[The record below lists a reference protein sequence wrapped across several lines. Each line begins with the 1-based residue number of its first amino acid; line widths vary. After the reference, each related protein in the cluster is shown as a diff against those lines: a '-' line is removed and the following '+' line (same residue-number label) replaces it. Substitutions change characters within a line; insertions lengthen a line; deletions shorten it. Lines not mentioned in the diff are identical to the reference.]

1 MINPKTSICFW
12 GCFYCMVTRSEYRF
26 VVALVDVTKLRFVC
40 KKIYYIFIIA
50 FFSLMA
56 VACSSEKAL
65 KKGDKYAAIMEYNEA
80 VKEYKKAYRK
90 IPPKERAQRA
100 DVAWKMGECYRKSN
114 SPVLAAAAYQNAL
127 RYGCPDSLALLY
139 LADALLEKGD
149 YKASEKSYKAFLEK
163 APDNRMAQIGLQ
175 SAMQSSEWK
184 KNPNRY
190 IVKKSKELNGQRSD
204 FCPMYVG
211 EDTTMILTTTTRKEA
226 TGDEV
231 SGITGQKSADLFIT
245 KLDEKGKWQKS
256 EKIESDVNSEFEDGA
271 CAFTRDGKVMY
282 FTRCV
287 TDPHYPRFAG
297 IYKSNRSDA
306 SWSKPEQVVITRDTL
321 SLYAH
326 PAVSPDGE
334 WLYFTSN
341 MAGGHGGLDLWRFYI
356 GRSRSMEGIVENLGP
371 MINTEGDEQFPSF
384 GPKGELFFS
393 SDGYPGMGGLDI
405 FCATQASDTLWN
417 VVNMGA
423 PLNSNG
429 DDFGMT
435 FAPGLYRG
443 FFSSNRGDARGWDHI
458 YSFYLPETVHMLRGW
473 LYEKDGYEL
482 PEGVIYM
489 IGDDGTNSSF
499 GVMKDGSYSVRVTP
513 GVKYVLLGTCKGYLN
528 SMQEFT
534 ADSTDSNMEYNID
547 FALASISK
555 PVLIDN
561 IFYEY
566 DKATLTAESTASLDE
581 LVRLLD
587 LNPNVTIE
595 LGSHCDFRGSDNYNQ
610 RLSQARAES
619 VVEYLTANGI
629 ENERLKAVGYGEGT
643 PKVISKKVSE
653 VHSFLKE
660 GDVLT
665 EAFINALESE
675 EQKEICHAL
684 NRRTEFQV
692 LRTTYKLYE

>member
-1 MINPKTSICFW
+1 MHRN
-12 GCFYCMVTRSEYRF
+12 
-26 VVALVDVTKLRFVC
+26 
-40 KKIYYIFIIA
+40 IYYIFITLLLSIA
-50 FFSLMA
+50 A
-56 VACSSEKAL
+56 VACSSEKAIR
-65 KKGDKYAAIMEYNEA
+65 KGDKFAAIMEYHEA
-80 VKEYKKAYRK
+80 AKEYKKAYRQ
-90 IPPKERAQRA
+90 ISPKERPKRA
-100 DVAWKMGECYRKSN
+100 EVAWKMGECYRKGN
-114 SPVLAAAAYQNAL
+114 SAVFAAAAYQNAV
-127 RYGCPDSLALLY
+127 RYGYPDSTALLY

-149 YKASEKSYKAFLEK
+149 YKASEKNYRAFLEK
-163 APDNRMAQIGLQ
+163 AQDNRMAQIGLQ
-175 SAMQSSEWK
+175 SAMQSAEWK

-204 FCPMYVG
+204 YCPAYVG
-211 EDTTMILTTTTRKEA
+211 EDTTMIVTTTTRKEA
-226 TGDEV
+226 TGDEL
-231 SGITGQKSADLFIT
+231 SGITGQKHADIFMT

-271 CAFTRDGKVMY
+271 CAFTPDGKVMY

-287 TDPHYPRFAG
+287 TDPHYPRYAA
-297 IYKSNRSDA
+297 IYKSSRSDA
-306 SWSKPEQVVITRDTL
+306 SWGKPEQVVITRDTL

-341 MAGGHGGLDLWRFYI
+341 MAGGCGGLDLWRFYI
-356 GRSRSMEGIVENLGP
+356 GPSRAMEGIIENLGP
-371 MINTEGDEQFPSF
+371 MIKTDGDEQFPSF

-405 FCATQASDTLWN
+405 FCATLSNDTLWN
-417 VVNMGA
+417 VTNMGA

-458 YSFYLPETVHMLRGW
+458 YSFFLPETVHMLRGW
-473 LYEKDGYEL
+473 IYEKDGYEL

-528 SMQEFT
+528 SMQELT
-534 ADSTDSNMEYNID
+534 ADSVEENREYQLD
-547 FALASISK
+547 FELASITK

-566 DKATLTAESTASLDE
+566 DKATLTAESTASLNE
-581 LVRLLD
+581 LVKLLE

-619 VVEYLTANGI
+619 VVEYLTAAGI
-629 ENERLKAVGYGEGT
+629 EKERLTAAGYGEES
-643 PKVISKKVSE
+643 PKVVTKKLSE
-653 VHSFLKE
+653 KHTFLKE
-660 GDVLT
+660 GDLLT
-665 EAFINALESE
+665 EEFIDALDTE
-675 EQKEICHAL
+675 EQKEVCHAL

>member
-1 MINPKTSICFW
+1 M
-12 GCFYCMVTRSEYRF
+12 YR
-26 VVALVDVTKLRFVC
+26 KL
-40 KKIYYIFIIA
+40 YYISA
-50 FFSLMA
+50 SLLLLFVA
-56 VACSSEKAL
+56 IACSSEKSIR
-65 KKGDKYAAIMEYNEA
+65 KGDKYAAIMEYHEA
-80 VKEYKKAYRK
+80 AKEYKKAYRK
-90 IPPKERAQRA
+90 IHPKERSKRA
-100 DVAWKMGECYRKSN
+100 EVAWKMGECYRKSN
-114 SPVLAAAAYQNAL
+114 SAVLAAAAYQNAV
-127 RYGCPDSLALLY
+127 RYGYPDSTAILHLAG
-139 LADALLEKGD
+139 ALLEKGD
-149 YKASEKSYKAFLEK
+149 YKASEKNYRAFLDR
-163 APDNRMAQIGLQ
+163 APGNRLAQIGLQ
-175 SAMQSSEWK
+175 SAIQSAEWK

-204 FCPMYVG
+204 YCPMFVG
-211 EDTTMILTTTTRKEA
+211 EDTTMIITTTTRKEA
-226 TGDEV
+226 TGDEL
-231 SGITGQKSADLFIT
+231 SGITGQKHADLLIT

-271 CAFTRDGKVMY
+271 CAFTPDGKMMY

-287 TDPHYPRFAG
+287 TDPHYPRYAG
-297 IYKSNRSDA
+297 IYKSSRSDA
-306 SWSKPEQVVITRDTL
+306 SWGKPEQLLITRDTL

-326 PAVSPDGE
+326 PAVSPNGE

-341 MAGGHGGLDLWRFYI
+341 MAGGCGGLDLWRFYI
-356 GRSRSMEGIVENLGP
+356 GASKSMEGIVENLGP
-371 MINTEGDEQFPSF
+371 GINTEGDEQFPAF

-405 FCATQASDTLWN
+405 FCATQPNDSVWDI
-417 VVNMGA
+417 VNMGA

-473 LYEKDGYEL
+473 IYEKDGYEL

-499 GVMKDGSYSVRVTP
+499 GVMNDGSYSVRVTP
-513 GVKYVLLGTCKGYLN
+513 GVRYVLLGTCKGYLN
-528 SMQEFT
+528 AMQELA
-534 ADSTDSNMEYNID
+534 ADSVESNMEYHID
-547 FALASISK
+547 FELASITK

-566 DKATLTAESTASLDE
+566 DKATLTAESAASLDE
-581 LVRLLD
+581 LIRLLE

-595 LGSHCDFRGSDNYNQ
+595 LGSHCDFRGSDSYNL

-619 VVEYLTANGI
+619 VVEYLEAGGI
-629 ENERLKAVGYGEGT
+629 DKERLTAAGYGESA
-643 PKVISKKVSE
+643 PKVVSKKMSE
-653 VHSFLKE
+653 KYGFLKE

-665 EAFINALESE
+665 EEFINTLESE
-675 EQKEICHAL
+675 EQKETCHAL

>member
-1 MINPKTSICFW
+1 MHRN
-12 GCFYCMVTRSEYRF
+12 
-26 VVALVDVTKLRFVC
+26 
-40 KKIYYIFIIA
+40 IYYIFITLLLSIA
-50 FFSLMA
+50 A
-56 VACSSEKAL
+56 VACSSEKAIR
-65 KKGDKYAAIMEYNEA
+65 KGDKFAAIMEYHEA
-80 VKEYKKAYRK
+80 AKEYKKAYRQ
-90 IPPKERAQRA
+90 ISPKERPKRA
-100 DVAWKMGECYRKSN
+100 EVAWKMGECYRKGN
-114 SPVLAAAAYQNAL
+114 SAVFAAAAYQNAV
-127 RYGCPDSLALLY
+127 RYGYPDSTALLY

-149 YKASEKSYKAFLEK
+149 YKASEKNYRAFLEK
-163 APDNRMAQIGLQ
+163 AQDNRMAQIGLQ
-175 SAMQSSEWK
+175 SAMQSAEWK

-204 FCPMYVG
+204 YCPAYVG
-211 EDTTMILTTTTRKEA
+211 EDTTMIVTTTTRKEA
-226 TGDEV
+226 TGDEL
-231 SGITGQKSADLFIT
+231 SGITGQKHADIFMT

-271 CAFTRDGKVMY
+271 CAFTPDGKVMY

-287 TDPHYPRFAG
+287 TDPHYPRYAA
-297 IYKSNRSDA
+297 IYKSSRSDA
-306 SWSKPEQVVITRDTL
+306 SWGKPEQVVITRDTL

-341 MAGGHGGLDLWRFYI
+341 MAGGCGGLDLWRFYI
-356 GRSRSMEGIVENLGP
+356 GPSRAMEGIIENLGP
-371 MINTEGDEQFPSF
+371 MINTDGDEQFPSF

-405 FCATQASDTLWN
+405 FCATLSNDTLWN
-417 VVNMGA
+417 VTNMGA

-458 YSFYLPETVHMLRGW
+458 YSFFLPETVHMLRGW
-473 LYEKDGYEL
+473 IYEKDGYEL

-528 SMQEFT
+528 SMQELT
-534 ADSTDSNMEYNID
+534 ADSVEENREYQLD
-547 FALASISK
+547 FELASITK

-566 DKATLTAESTASLDE
+566 DKATLTAESTASLNE
-581 LVRLLD
+581 LVKLLE

-619 VVEYLTANGI
+619 VVEYLTAAGI
-629 ENERLKAVGYGEGT
+629 EKERLTAAGYGEES
-643 PKVISKKVSE
+643 PKVITKKLSE
-653 VHSFLKE
+653 KHTFLKE
-660 GDVLT
+660 GDLLT
-665 EAFINALESE
+665 EEFIDALDTE
-675 EQKEICHAL
+675 EQKEVCHAL

>member
-1 MINPKTSICFW
+1 MHRN
-12 GCFYCMVTRSEYRF
+12 
-26 VVALVDVTKLRFVC
+26 
-40 KKIYYIFIIA
+40 IYYIFITLLLSIA
-50 FFSLMA
+50 A
-56 VACSSEKAL
+56 VACSSEKAIR
-65 KKGDKYAAIMEYNEA
+65 KGDKFAAIMEYHEA
-80 VKEYKKAYRK
+80 AKEYKKAYRQ
-90 IPPKERAQRA
+90 ISPKERPKRA
-100 DVAWKMGECYRKSN
+100 EVAWKMGECYRKGN
-114 SPVLAAAAYQNAL
+114 SAVFAAAAYQNAV
-127 RYGCPDSLALLY
+127 RYGYPDSTALLY

-149 YKASEKSYKAFLEK
+149 YKASEKNYRAFLEK
-163 APDNRMAQIGLQ
+163 AQDNRMAQIGLQ
-175 SAMQSSEWK
+175 SAMQSAEWK

-204 FCPMYVG
+204 YCPAYVG
-211 EDTTMILTTTTRKEA
+211 EDTTMIVTTTTRKEA
-226 TGDEV
+226 TGDEL
-231 SGITGQKSADLFIT
+231 SGITGQKHADIFMT

-271 CAFTRDGKVMY
+271 CAFTPDGKVMY

-287 TDPHYPRFAG
+287 TDPHYPRYAA
-297 IYKSNRSDA
+297 IYKSSRSDA
-306 SWSKPEQVVITRDTL
+306 SWGKPEQVVITRDTL

-341 MAGGHGGLDLWRFYI
+341 MAGGCGGLDLWRFYI
-356 GRSRSMEGIVENLGP
+356 GPSRAMEGIIENLGP
-371 MINTEGDEQFPSF
+371 MINTDGDEQFPSF

-405 FCATQASDTLWN
+405 FCATLSNDTLWN
-417 VVNMGA
+417 VTNMGA

-458 YSFYLPETVHMLRGW
+458 YSFFLPETVHMLRGW
-473 LYEKDGYEL
+473 IYEKDGYEL

-528 SMQEFT
+528 SMQELT
-534 ADSTDSNMEYNID
+534 ADSVEENREYQLD
-547 FALASISK
+547 FELASITK

-566 DKATLTAESTASLDE
+566 DKATLTAESTASLNE
-581 LVRLLD
+581 LVKLLE

-619 VVEYLTANGI
+619 VVEYLTAAGV
-629 ENERLKAVGYGEGT
+629 EKERLTAAGYGEES
-643 PKVISKKVSE
+643 PKVITKKLSE
-653 VHSFLKE
+653 KHTFLKE
-660 GDVLT
+660 GDLLT
-665 EAFINALESE
+665 EEFIDALDTE
-675 EQKEICHAL
+675 EQKEVCHAL

>member
-1 MINPKTSICFW
+1 M
-12 GCFYCMVTRSEYRF
+12 YR
-26 VVALVDVTKLRFVC
+26 KL
-40 KKIYYIFIIA
+40 YYISA
-50 FFSLMA
+50 SLLLLFVA
-56 VACSSEKAL
+56 IACSSEKSIR
-65 KKGDKYAAIMEYNEA
+65 KGDKYAAIMEYHEA
-80 VKEYKKAYRK
+80 AKEYKKAYRK
-90 IPPKERAQRA
+90 IHPKERSKRA
-100 DVAWKMGECYRKSN
+100 EVAWKMGECYRKSN
-114 SPVLAAAAYQNAL
+114 SAVLAAAAYQNAV
-127 RYGCPDSLALLY
+127 RYGYPDSTAVLHLAG
-139 LADALLEKGD
+139 ALLEKGD
-149 YKASEKSYKAFLEK
+149 YKASEKNYRAFLDR
-163 APDNRMAQIGLQ
+163 APGNRLAQIGLQ
-175 SAMQSSEWK
+175 SAIQSAEWK

-204 FCPMYVG
+204 YCPMFVG
-211 EDTTMILTTTTRKEA
+211 EDTTMIITTTTRKEA
-226 TGDEV
+226 TGDEL
-231 SGITGQKSADLFIT
+231 SGITGQKHADLLIT

-271 CAFTRDGKVMY
+271 CAFTPDGKMMY

-287 TDPHYPRFAG
+287 TDPHYPRYAG
-297 IYKSNRSDA
+297 IYKSSRSDA
-306 SWSKPEQVVITRDTL
+306 SWGKPEQLLITRDTL

-326 PAVSPDGE
+326 PAVSPNGE

-341 MAGGHGGLDLWRFYI
+341 MAGGCGGLDLWRFYI
-356 GRSRSMEGIVENLGP
+356 GASKSMEGIVENLGP
-371 MINTEGDEQFPSF
+371 GINTEGDEQFPAF

-405 FCATQASDTLWN
+405 FCATQPNDSVWDI
-417 VVNMGA
+417 VNMGA

-473 LYEKDGYEL
+473 IYEKDGYEL

-499 GVMKDGSYSVRVTP
+499 GVMNDGSYSVRVTP
-513 GVKYVLLGTCKGYLN
+513 GVRYVLLGTCKGYLN
-528 SMQEFT
+528 AMQELA
-534 ADSTDSNMEYNID
+534 ADSVESNMEYHID
-547 FALASISK
+547 FELASITK

-566 DKATLTAESTASLDE
+566 DKATLTAESAASLDE
-581 LVRLLD
+581 LIRLLE

-595 LGSHCDFRGSDNYNQ
+595 LGSHCDFRGSGSYNL

-619 VVEYLTANGI
+619 VVEYLEAGGI
-629 ENERLKAVGYGEGT
+629 DKERLTAAGYGESA
-643 PKVISKKVSE
+643 PKVVSKKMSE
-653 VHSFLKE
+653 KYGFLKE

-665 EAFINALESE
+665 EEFINTLESE
-675 EQKEICHAL
+675 EQKETCHAL

>member
-1 MINPKTSICFW
+1 M
-12 GCFYCMVTRSEYRF
+12 YR
-26 VVALVDVTKLRFVC
+26 KL
-40 KKIYYIFIIA
+40 YYISA
-50 FFSLMA
+50 SLLLLFVA
-56 VACSSEKAL
+56 IACSSEKSIR
-65 KKGDKYAAIMEYNEA
+65 KGDKYAAIMEYHEA
-80 VKEYKKAYRK
+80 AKEYKKAYRK
-90 IPPKERAQRA
+90 IHPKERSKRA
-100 DVAWKMGECYRKSN
+100 EVAWKMGECYRKSN
-114 SPVLAAAAYQNAL
+114 SAVLAAAAYQNAV
-127 RYGCPDSLALLY
+127 RYGYPDSTAILHLAG
-139 LADALLEKGD
+139 ALLEKGD
-149 YKASEKSYKAFLEK
+149 YKASEKNYRAFLDR
-163 APDNRMAQIGLQ
+163 APGNRLAQIGLQ
-175 SAMQSSEWK
+175 SAIQSAEWK

-204 FCPMYVG
+204 YCPMFVG
-211 EDTTMILTTTTRKEA
+211 EDTTMIITTTTRKEA
-226 TGDEV
+226 TGDEL
-231 SGITGQKSADLFIT
+231 SGITGQKHADLLIT

-256 EKIESDVNSEFEDGA
+256 EKIESEVNSEFEDGA
-271 CAFTRDGKVMY
+271 CAFTPDGKMMY

-287 TDPHYPRFAG
+287 TDPHYPRYAG
-297 IYKSNRSDA
+297 IYKSSRSDA
-306 SWSKPEQVVITRDTL
+306 SWGKPEQLLITRDTL

-326 PAVSPDGE
+326 PAVSPNGE

-341 MAGGHGGLDLWRFYI
+341 MAGGCGGLDLWRFYI
-356 GRSRSMEGIVENLGP
+356 GASKSMEGIVENLGP
-371 MINTEGDEQFPSF
+371 GINTEGDEQFPAF

-405 FCATQASDTLWN
+405 FCATQPNDSVWDI
-417 VVNMGA
+417 VNMGA

-473 LYEKDGYEL
+473 IYEKDGYEL

-499 GVMKDGSYSVRVTP
+499 GVMNDGSYSVRVTP
-513 GVKYVLLGTCKGYLN
+513 GVRYVLLGTCKGYLN
-528 SMQEFT
+528 AMQELA
-534 ADSTDSNMEYNID
+534 ADSVESNMEYHID
-547 FALASISK
+547 FELASITK

-566 DKATLTAESTASLDE
+566 DKATLTAESAASLDE
-581 LVRLLD
+581 LIRLLE

-595 LGSHCDFRGSDNYNQ
+595 LGSHCDFRGSDSYNL

-619 VVEYLTANGI
+619 VVEYLEAGGI
-629 ENERLKAVGYGEGT
+629 DKERLTAAGYGESA
-643 PKVISKKVSE
+643 PKVVSKKMSE
-653 VHSFLKE
+653 KYGFLKE

-665 EAFINALESE
+665 EEFINTLESE
-675 EQKEICHAL
+675 EQKETCHAL

>member
-1 MINPKTSICFW
+1 M
-12 GCFYCMVTRSEYRF
+12 YRN
-26 VVALVDVTKLRFVC
+26 
-40 KKIYYIFIIA
+40 IYYIFITLLL
-50 FFSLMA
+50 SLVA
-56 VACSSEKAL
+56 VACSSEKAIR
-65 KKGDKYAAIMEYNEA
+65 KGDKFAAIMEYHEA
-80 VKEYKKAYRK
+80 AKEYKKAYRQ
-90 IPPKERAQRA
+90 ISPKERPKRA
-100 DVAWKMGECYRKSN
+100 EVAWKMGECYRKSN
-114 SPVLAAAAYQNAL
+114 SAVFAAAAYQNAV
-127 RYGCPDSLALLY
+127 RYGYPDSTALLY

-149 YKASEKSYKAFLEK
+149 YKASEKNYRAFLEK
-163 APDNRMAQIGLQ
+163 AQDNRMAHIGLQ
-175 SAMQSSEWK
+175 SAMQSAEWK

-204 FCPMYVG
+204 YCPAYVG
-211 EDTTMILTTTTRKEA
+211 EDTTMIVTTTTRKEA
-226 TGDEV
+226 TGDEL
-231 SGITGQKSADLFIT
+231 SGITGQKHADIFMT

-271 CAFTRDGKVMY
+271 CAFTPDGKVMY

-287 TDPHYPRFAG
+287 TDPHYPRYAA
-297 IYKSNRSDA
+297 IYKSSRSDA
-306 SWSKPEQVVITRDTL
+306 SWGKPEQVVISRDTL

-341 MAGGHGGLDLWRFYI
+341 MAGGCGGLDLWRFYI
-356 GRSRSMEGIVENLGP
+356 GPSRAMEGIIENLGP
-371 MINTEGDEQFPSF
+371 MINTDGDEQFPSF

-405 FCATQASDTLWN
+405 FCATLSNDTLWN
-417 VVNMGA
+417 VTNMGA

-473 LYEKDGYEL
+473 IYEKDGYEL

-528 SMQEFT
+528 SMQELT
-534 ADSTDSNMEYNID
+534 ADSVEGNMEYQLD
-547 FALASISK
+547 FELASITK

-581 LVRLLD
+581 LVKLLE

-595 LGSHCDFRGSDNYNQ
+595 LGSHCDFRGSDNYNL

-619 VVEYLTANGI
+619 VVEYLTDAGV
-629 ENERLKAVGYGEGT
+629 EKERLTAAGYGEES
-643 PKVISKKVSE
+643 PKVITKKLSE
-653 VHSFLKE
+653 KHTFLKE

-665 EAFINALESE
+665 EEFIDALEAE
-675 EQKEICHAL
+675 EQKEVCHAL